1 MLNFAANFINYINL
15 KRKMRTRKLLSIAIM
30 LSALPTS
37 MWATDYVPKIVA
49 GVVKADSWTMENAAA
64 GVYQLEVKEEPTLT
78 QLSQGNDVMAAPLG
92 GAVYADGEMHGI
104 HFLTEPDLYDGS
116 TSYTI
121 YHVTYNMQDWTR
133 TKTVAMDNLYANLIS
148 SCGIAHDP
156 VSGLCYGIFYN
167 FNFDMQVINRKL
179 AAIDFSTDK
188 PTKTNVDVVDTPFA
202 AIAFAANGFLYG
214 VGQDGYLYIIDT
226 TDASLYPLGDL
237 GLEDISTYPAS
248 MTFDPRTEK
257 LYFSYVTTGMKSQL
271 YEISYAIGSVKAT
284 KVMDVPDNAFLV
296 NMHIAQTIE
305 GAPMA
310 ATNLQL
316 TFEGERTTGMVSFT
330 MPTTTQ
336 DAEPLEGELTY
347 TIAANGTEI
356 AEGQAEAGEEVNT
369 EVTVPQSGD
378 TEISVIIKNDKGES
392 SAVKTTQYIGRDIP
406 KAVGNLHLAYNTTTG
421 KAELSWTAPTE
432 GQHGKTL
439 TEANLAYNVV
449 RQPGNVVVA
458 TATKETSFR
467 EELSNEGELTAY
479 RYEVTPLNGELEGET
494 ATSNTIVLGDALEVP
509 FTEDF
514 YKEEGFN
521 RFTVVDANE
530 DGVYNQ
536 YTGWKGQWAHFY
548 KYYQYS
554 GSTVYGASITAGS
567 QADDDW
573 LISPA
578 IRLQQGNRYELSFEA
593 NKSYAASNYD
603 QKMEVWYGEGDDTSA
618 YQLLMTCDIDD
629 VNMKMFTTEIV
640 PDADG
645 LYRIAFHAISN
656 ANSDR
661 LLMTNVKLDVLIT
674 AQAPLAATDM
684 TITPGEKGALTATVK
699 LTAPTKN
706 VAGDDL
712 TEITKIE
719 ILDANGQ
726 VVGTTEN
733 VTPGEPC
740 TIECSNLKNGYNT
753 LTAIAFVG
761 ENRGEKTSAEAF
773 IGVDRPLAPTNI
785 RLCDDGSQAYL
796 TWEAPS
802 EEGYYGHY
810 VNPEALTYN
819 LFTIADDGYAD
830 LYQENITQPYQ
841 LEETTNSGDQ
851 HLLYYAMNAQS
862 AAGEGPIVATNS
874 LVVGESYPLP
884 FNESFA
890 NGFHSGQ
897 FIWFVGNM
905 EDISRNFKLS
915 DNAADGDDAA
925 LAFYPNYSSNG
936 IFNTGKIS
944 LEGAVAPVF
953 SFSYYAMPE
962 ENMTLIVSLD
972 CLPQGVWQQVAAIDF
987 NQETEEGWKTVQVA
1001 LTDFM
1006 ASPYI
1011 IARFDMTSMS
1021 DNFSPVIIDNI
1032 RVEEPHA
1039 TAVTHLATP
1048 NTQQPT
1054 VIYDLQGRR
1063 LGSYPGKGVYIIDG
1077 HKVVKK

>member
-1 MLNFAANFINYINL
+1 MLNFAAIFINYINL

-30 LSALPTS
+30 LSALPTGV
-37 MWATDYVPKIVA
+37 WATDYVPKIVA

-104 HFLTEPDLYDGS
+104 HFLTEPDPYTGG

-121 YHVTYNMQDWTR
+121 YHVTYDMQDWTR
-133 TKTVAMDNLYANLIS
+133 TKTVSMDNLYANLIS

-156 VSGLCYGIFYN
+156 VSELSYGIFYN

-296 NMHIAQTIE
+296 NMHIAPTIE

-347 TIAANGTEI
+347 TISANGTEI
-356 AEGQAEAGEEVNT
+356 AEGQADAGEEVNA

-378 TEISVIIKNDKGES
+378 TEISVVIKNDKGES

-406 KAVGNLHLAYNTTTG
+406 KAVGDLHLAYNTTTG

-439 TEANLAYNVV
+439 TEANLTYNVV
-449 RQPGNVVVA
+449 RQPGDVVVA

-479 RYEVTPLNGELEGET
+479 RYEVTPLNGDLEGET

-536 YTGWKGQWAHFY
+536 YTGWKGQWTHFY
-548 KYYQYS
+548 KYSQYS

-578 IRLQQGNRYELSFEA
+578 IRVEKDNRYELSFEA
-593 NKSYAASNYD
+593 NKSYATSNYD
-603 QKMEVWYGEGDDTSA
+603 QKMEVYMGIGDDVTT
-618 YQLLMTCDIDD
+618 YELLETCDIDD
-629 VNMKMFTTEIV
+629 VNMKKFSNEWT
-640 PDADG
+640 PSADG

-661 LLMTNVKLDVLIT
+661 LLLTNVKFDMLV
-674 AQAPLAATDM
+674 AGNAPQAPTDM
-684 TITPGEKGALTATVK
+684 TITPNEKGLLTATVA
-699 LTAPTKN
+699 LTAPMKS
-706 VAGDDL
+706 VSGDDL
-712 TEITKIE
+712 SEITKVE
-719 ILDANGQ
+719 VQNADGQ

-753 LTAIAFVG
+753 LTAYAYVG
-761 ENRGEKTSAEAF
+761 ENRGEKVSAEAF
-773 IGVDRPLAPTNI
+773 IGVDRPAAPTDV
-785 RLCDDGSQAYL
+785 RLCDDGEQAYL
-796 TWEAPS
+796 TWEAPT
-802 EEGYYGHY
+802 EGYYGHY
-810 VNPEALTYN
+810 INPEALIYN
-819 LFTIADDGYAD
+819 LFTIAEDGYAD
-830 LYQENITQPYQ
+830 LFKENISKPYP
-841 LEETTNSGDQ
+841 TGDATNEGDQ

-874 LVVGESYPLP
+874 LVVGEAYPLP
-884 FNESFA
+884 FHESFDA
-890 NGFHSGQ
+890 GFHSSQ
-897 FIWFVGNM
+897 FIWFAGNM

-915 DNAADGDDAA
+915 DNAADDDDAA
-925 LAFYPNYSSNG
+925 LAFYPNYSSTG
-936 IFNTGKIS
+936 IFNTGKVS
-944 LEGAVAPVF
+944 LEGAIAPVF
-953 SFSYYAMPE
+953 SFSYYALPE
-962 ENMTLIVSLD
+962 ENMTLIVSID
-972 CLPQGVWQQVAAIDF
+972 RMPQGEWQQVAAIDF
-987 NQETEEGWKTVQVA
+987 NKETEEGWREVQVP

-1006 ASPYI
+1006 EYPYI
-1011 IARFDMTSMS
+1011 VLRFEMTSLS

-1032 RVEEPHA
+1032 RVADPQP
-1039 TAVTHLATP
+1039 TAITHLSTP
-1048 NTQQPT
+1048 NTQHPSL
-1054 VIYDLQGRR
+1054 IYDLQGRR
-1063 LGSYPGKGVYIIDG
+1063 LGSCPGKGVYIIDG

>member
-1 MLNFAANFINYINL
+1 MLNFAAIFINYINL

-30 LSALPTS
+30 LSALPTGV
-37 MWATDYVPKIVA
+37 WATDYVPKIVA

-104 HFLTEPDLYDGS
+104 HFLTEPDPYTGG

-121 YHVTYNMQDWTR
+121 YHVTYDMQDWTR

-156 VSGLCYGIFYN
+156 VSGLNYGIFYN
-167 FNFDMQVINRKL
+167 FNMDMQVINRKL

-226 TDASLYPLGDL
+226 TDASPYQLGDL

-296 NMHIAQTIE
+296 NMHIAPTIE

-356 AEGQAEAGEEVNT
+356 AEGQADAGEEVST

-378 TEISVIIKNDKGES
+378 TEISVVIKNDKGES
-392 SAVKTTQYIGRDIP
+392 TAVKTTQYIGRDIP
-406 KAVGNLHLAYNTTTG
+406 KAVGDLHLAYNTTTG

-439 TEANLAYNVV
+439 TEANLTYNVV
-449 RQPGNVVVA
+449 RQPGDVVVA

-479 RYEVTPLNGELEGET
+479 RYEVTPLNGDLEGET

-521 RFTVVDANE
+521 RFTTIDTNN
-530 DGVYNQ
+530 DGFNSYG
-536 YTGWKGQWAHFY
+536 TIKGMWTHFY

-578 IRLQQGNRYELSFEA
+578 IRVEKDNRYELSFEA

-603 QKMEVWYGEGDDTSA
+603 QKMEVYMGIGDDVTT
-618 YQLLMTCDIDD
+618 YELLATCDIDD
-629 VNMKMFTTEIV
+629 VNMKKFSNEWT
-640 PDADG
+640 PSADG

-661 LLMTNVKLDVLIT
+661 LLLTNVKFDMLV
-674 AQAPLAATDM
+674 AGNAPQAPTDM
-684 TITPGEKGALTATVK
+684 TITPNEKGLLTATVA
-699 LTAPTKN
+699 LTAPMKS
-706 VAGDDL
+706 VSGDDL
-712 TEITKIE
+712 SEITKVE
-719 ILDANGQ
+719 VQNADGQ

-753 LTAIAFVG
+753 LTAYAYVG
-761 ENRGEKTSAEAF
+761 ENRGEKVSAEAF
-773 IGVDRPLAPTNI
+773 IGVDRPAAPTDV
-785 RLCDDGSQAYL
+785 RLCDDGEQAYL
-796 TWEAPS
+796 TWEAPT
-802 EEGYYGHY
+802 EGYYGHY
-810 VNPEALTYN
+810 INPEALTYN
-819 LFTIADDGYAD
+819 LFTIAEDGYAD
-830 LYQENITQPYQ
+830 LFKENISKPYP
-841 LEETTNSGDQ
+841 TGDATNEGDQ

-874 LVVGESYPLP
+874 LVVGEAYPLP
-884 FNESFA
+884 FQESFDA
-890 NGFHSGQ
+890 GFHSSQ
-897 FIWFVGNM
+897 FIWFAGNM

-915 DNAADGDDAA
+915 DNAADDDDAA
-925 LAFYPNYSSNG
+925 LAFYPNYSSTG
-936 IFNTGKIS
+936 IFNTGKVS
-944 LEGAVAPVF
+944 LEGAIAPVF
-953 SFSYYAMPE
+953 SFSYYALPE
-962 ENMTLIVSLD
+962 ENMTLIVSID
-972 CLPQGVWQQVAAIDF
+972 RMPQGEWQQVAAIDF
-987 NQETEEGWKTVQVA
+987 NKETEEGWREVQVP

-1006 ASPYI
+1006 DYPYI
-1011 IARFDMTSMS
+1011 VLRFEMTSLS

-1032 RVEEPHA
+1032 RVADPQP
-1039 TAVTHLATP
+1039 TAITHLSTP
-1048 NTQQPT
+1048 NTQHPT
-1054 VIYDLQGRR
+1054 AIYDLQGRR
-1063 LGSYPGKGVYIIDG
+1063 LGSCPGKGVYIIDG